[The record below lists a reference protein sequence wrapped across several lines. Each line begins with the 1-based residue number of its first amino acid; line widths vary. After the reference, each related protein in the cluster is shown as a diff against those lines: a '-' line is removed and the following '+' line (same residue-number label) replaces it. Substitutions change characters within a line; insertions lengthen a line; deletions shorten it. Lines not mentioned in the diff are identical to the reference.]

1 MNQLQALYRLQTL
14 ESSLDS
20 AKKRVAEIEATLEND
35 EVIARCRAD
44 VTTTEQHLHEAQA
57 VVKDLELDIAGIV
70 TKTQEGEE
78 LLYSGKIKNPKEL
91 KERQDEINSL
101 KKRRESRES
110 ELMAAIE
117 KFDFTRQQH
126 QNATSTL
133 QETEKSRA
141 EVHETLKKER
151 EHLNRQMSAWLTD
164 RKSVI
169 ETIDPANYK
178 TYKKIKSMKNGLAV
192 SRLEDVTC
200 SVCQVEQ
207 NQSIQYAVQQAK
219 EIVRCH
225 NCGRILVE
233 V

>member
-44 VTTTEQHLHEAQA
+44 LTTSEQQFHEAQA
-57 VVKDLELDIAGIV
+57 VAKDLELDIAGIA
-70 TKTQEGEE
+70 TKMQEGEE

-91 KERQDEINSL
+91 KERQEEIASL
-101 KKRRESRES
+101 KRRREGRES
-110 ELMAAIE
+110 ELMAAME
-117 KFDFTRQQH
+117 KLDFIRQQH
-126 QNATSTL
+126 QNAESTL
-133 QETEKSRA
+133 QATEISRA
-141 EVHETLKKER
+141 EVHQNLKQER
-151 EHLNRQMSAWLTD
+151 EKLNGQMSGWLTD
-164 RKSVI
+164 RKGVI

-192 SRLEDVTC
+192 SRLEGVTC
-200 SVCQVEQ
+200 SVCQVDQ
-207 NQSIQYAVQQAK
+207 NQTIQYAVQQAK

-233 V
+233 L